1 MIRTVTHSDFHFS
14 ENEETIDRRQ
24 AKEDIRAEGRVEG
37 VFEILHG
44 LVDDGLISIEEAAK
58 RAGVSVEEFLRAAG
72 R

>member
-1 MIRTVTHSDFHFS
+1 MC
-14 ENEETIDRRQ
+14 Q
-24 AKEDIRAEGRVEG
+24 AIEDIKAEGRAEGRAEG

-58 RAGVSVEEFLRAAG
+58 RAGVSVEEFLQTAG